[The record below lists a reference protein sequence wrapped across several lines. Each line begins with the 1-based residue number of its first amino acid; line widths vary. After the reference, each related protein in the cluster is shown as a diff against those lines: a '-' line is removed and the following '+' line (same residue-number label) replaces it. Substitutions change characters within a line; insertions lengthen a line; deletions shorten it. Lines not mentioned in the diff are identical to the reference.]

1 MRRNG
6 ISNSQYGSQYG
17 SQCGLVPAPS
27 GRAYRVSS
35 PAANAMVMRE
45 LADELRLV
53 LERFAIE
60 AGFNGQR
67 PVAIFF
73 KPGVFGHHQLGR
85 AADIYTVGGVG
96 IDQWKRRWDDACRR
110 AAEAGDSPT
119 RQIIT
124 KTEPVNNLGWRL
136 YKALQRYGRWAQPY
150 GYPIQL
156 FGPWT
161 RSEGPWKYI
170 SDRLLR
176 AHHDHIHVAK

>member
-1 MRRNG
+1 MWSKGAFNP
-6 ISNSQYGSQYG
+6 QYG
-17 SQCGLVPAPS
+17 SQCGLVPAPP

-35 PAANAMVMRE
+35 PAANAMMTRE
-45 LADELRLV
+45 LADELRFV

-60 AGFNGQR
+60 AGFNDRR

-73 KPGVFGHHQLGR
+73 RPGIFGHHQLGR
-85 AADIYTVGGVG
+85 AADIYAVGGVG
-96 IDQWKRRWDDACRR
+96 IDQWKRRWDEAGRR
-110 AAEAGDSPT
+110 AAQSAGGAE
-119 RQIIT
+119 RRIIT

-170 SDRLLR
+170 SDRLLS